1 MIPIFLFSRLCRV
14 RREPVEK
21 KILYFEDISEG
32 REAPPLA
39 APPVTRTQI
48 VKYAGASG
56 DFNPIHHD
64 ELYAI
69 RAGNDRVFAMGMM
82 SAGFLSRMITDW
94 VGDGKLRQY
103 RVRFVRQVWPGDTIT
118 CRGKITRKF
127 SEGGKNYMEAE
138 VFAENQRAEKVITGM
153 IVAEVISRQAA

>member
-1 MIPIFLFSRLCRV
+1 
-14 RREPVEK
+14 VEK

-32 REAPPLA
+32 QEAPPLA

-94 VGDGKLRQY
+94 VGDGKLRRY
-103 RVRFVRQVWPGDTIT
+103 RVRFGRQVWPGDTIT

-127 SEGGKNYMEAE
+127 SEAGENYMEAE